1 MYNTLFI
8 QELNEYVQQQTNKTL
23 LHVKENN
30 GLKYRSE
37 SNLGLNQDQPGM
49 PSTNSYEKRS
59 ALFGAQHAS
68 QKESAA
74 HYNLQ
79 AEIDKRN
86 LTLTRL
92 LLLRCIK
99 YFANKLSLLEK
110 TLIAQTKDDQ
120 YILSET
126 LNSKITMQNR
136 FLTTPPSFV
145 ETQTTKQGNSTFKE
159 SIQFD

>member
-1 MYNTLFI
+1 M
-8 QELNEYVQQQTNKTL
+8 
-23 LHVKENN
+23 
-30 GLKYRSE
+30 
-37 SNLGLNQDQPGM
+37 
-49 PSTNSYEKRS
+49 
-59 ALFGAQHAS
+59 
-68 QKESAA
+68 
-74 HYNLQ
+74 Q

-145 ETQTTKQGNSTFKE
+145 ET
-159 SIQFD
+159 